1 MPASLTL
8 PLREAPSFG
17 AMESLDTS
25 SLMPIGRFSRLTGLT
40 VKALRH
46 YDELG
51 LLLPAAV
58 DPETGYRSY
67 STVQV
72 GRAEWIRTLR
82 LLELPLDE
90 IATILATDDAA
101 TLKRL
106 LVDQQRRTRVRQAE
120 LGWILQRLQPLI
132 EGKEPVMGMKAETLD
147 PEQQRQLG
155 AELFNKTW
163 TLMEKTDRTP
173 EENDEMIHCAHAS
186 AYHWIQV
193 GTAANRSRSE
203 WQCSRVHAILD
214 QAEQAL
220 WHAQRCLDIVEANPD
235 SMKDWDLPS
244 AYEAMARAHVVAGDR
259 EEALRYH
266 ELGNAATALIEDDD
280 DRRIL
285 EADFATI
292 VI

>member
-1 MPASLTL
+1 
-8 PLREAPSFG
+8 
-17 AMESLDTS
+17 MESLDTS
-25 SLMPIGRFSRLTGLT
+25 SLMPIGRFSRVTGLT

-51 LLLPAAV
+51 LLPPAAV

-67 STVQV
+67 SAAQV

-82 LLELPLDE
+82 LLELPLDD
-90 IATILATDDAA
+90 IATILATEDAA

-106 LVDQQRRTRVRQAE
+106 LVDHQRRTRVRQAE

-132 EGKEPVMGMKAETLD
+132 EGKEPVMGMKAEILD
-147 PEQQRQLG
+147 PEQERQLG
-155 AELFNKTW
+155 VELFNKTW

-173 EENDEMIHCAHAS
+173 EEIDEMIHCAHAS
-186 AYHWIQV
+186 AYHWTQV
-193 GTAANRSRSE
+193 GTPANRSRSE
-203 WQCSRVHAILD
+203 WQCSRVHAILG
-214 QAEQAL
+214 QVEQAL
-220 WHAQRCLDIVEANPD
+220 WHAQRCLEIVESNSDA
-235 SMKDWDLPS
+235 MKDWDLPS
-244 AYEAMARAHVVAGDR
+244 AYEALARAHMVAGDR
-259 EEALRYH
+259 EATRRYY

>member
-1 MPASLTL
+1 
-8 PLREAPSFG
+8 
-17 AMESLDTS
+17 MESLDTS

-51 LLLPAAV
+51 LLPPAAV

-67 STVQV
+67 SAAQV

-82 LLELPLDE
+82 LLELPLDD

-132 EGKEPVMGMKAETLD
+132 EGKEPVMGMKADTLD
-147 PEQQRQLG
+147 PEQMRQLG

-193 GTAANRSRSE
+193 GTAANRARSE
-203 WQCSRVHAILD
+203 WQCSRVHAILG
-214 QAEQAL
+214 QVEQAL

-235 SMKDWDLPS
+235 AVKDWDLPA
-244 AYEAMARAHVVAGDR
+244 AYEAMARAHMVAGDR
-259 EEALRYH
+259 EATRRYY

-292 VI
+292 DV

>member
-1 MPASLTL
+1 
-8 PLREAPSFG
+8 
-17 AMESLDTS
+17 MESLDTS

-51 LLLPAAV
+51 LLPPAAV

-67 STVQV
+67 SAAQV

-82 LLELPLDE
+82 LLELPLDD

-132 EGKEPVMGMKAETLD
+132 DGKEPVMGTKAETLE
-147 PEQQRQLG
+147 PEQARHLG

-173 EENDEMIHCAHAS
+173 EEIDEMIHCAHAS

-203 WQCSRVHAILD
+203 WQCSRVHAISG
-214 QAEQAL
+214 QVEQAL
-220 WHAQRCLDIVEANPD
+220 WHARRCLAIVEANPD
-235 SMKDWDLPS
+235 AMKDWDLPS
-244 AYEAMARAHVVAGDR
+244 AYEAMARAHMVSGDL
-259 EEALRYH
+259 EEARRYL
-266 ELGNAATALIEDDD
+266 ELGTAATARIEDED
-280 DRRIL
+280 DRRII
-285 EADFATI
+285 ETDFATI